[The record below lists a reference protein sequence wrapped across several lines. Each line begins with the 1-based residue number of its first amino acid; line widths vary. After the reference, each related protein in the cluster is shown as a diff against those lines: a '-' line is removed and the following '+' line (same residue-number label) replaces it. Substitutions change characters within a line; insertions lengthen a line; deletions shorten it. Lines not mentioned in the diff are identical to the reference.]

1 MTLRV
6 AARHLGQPAALPSS
20 VLALR
25 LGPAVQV
32 RHKWSLGS
40 LFGGKGAKNDKGPG
54 IGSDLDNPEV
64 RKRFLKA
71 SKPKTRPAAD
81 EPAGVFADELQEA
94 EKETAQSLSRDGSG
108 VPENAPQSF
117 EEQLEVARREAL
129 THEGTHIAIDPD
141 PASRVQWQRRKVIQM
156 VRRRGVLTPQERIK
170 MTEREL
176 LHKSAWLPTSTKKLV
191 MLSRQIAGKTVDD
204 AITQMQWSKKKMA
217 REIKWYL
224 EQARDLAITQ
234 QGMGLGRV
242 NGELLKQPKKI
253 QTKDGTWMEIRD
265 PTRMYVAQSWVGR
278 GDWRGKHTDIKG
290 RGRMGIIQNPK
301 ASFTVILKEERTR
314 IREYQEREAKKLAE
328 GPWVHLPNRKVYGQR
343 PYYSW

>member
-20 VLALR
+20 ILALR
-25 LGPAVQV
+25 LGPAVQI

-40 LFGGKGAKNDKGPG
+40 LFGGGKSAKNDKGPG
-54 IGSDLDNPEV
+54 IGSDLDKPEV

-71 SKPKTRPAAD
+71 SKSKKSSRATAD
-81 EPAGVFADELQEA
+81 EPAGVFADEL
-94 EKETAQSLSRDGSG
+94 
-108 VPENAPQSF
+108 
-117 EEQLEVARREAL
+117 LEVARREAL
-129 THEGTHIAIDPD
+129 TPEGTHIATDPD

-253 QTKDGTWMEIRD
+253 QTKDGSWMEIRD

-278 GDWRGKHTDIKG
+278 GEWRGKHTDIKG

-301 ASFTVILKEERTR
+301 ASFTIVLKEERTR